1 MSIQYNSQY
10 VDEKYLPILE
20 PNLYTDTVLIPGVTY
35 TDKYVT
41 GPAGQLFV
49 HKLTKGSVVKPGAPG
64 RDFSHDAAADSL
76 IAIALNNNFQKSIKI
91 YGVQANAVAFNMGEQ
106 YMQMCIDVIRESRQ
120 YSGLACLV
128 KEGTADADTTAVTT
142 GSGAVAKL
150 IALRKAIKNNH
161 GRANYAMVS
170 TEIYALLLG
179 ELGLREVYDP
189 AIRTA
194 EMMNRFG
201 LRIMECN
208 SFDNSAAEYI
218 NYAGDTVK
226 VNLSNVELIV
236 GYSEAFSIVPNL
248 EAMRIADPAGAFVG
262 ALPQVEMNMGFRVT
276 SPDQVIV
283 KYKSTI
289 SA

>member
-1 MSIQYNSQY
+1 MAIQYNSQY

-20 PNLYTDTVLIPGVTY
+20 PNLYTDTVIIPGVTY

-49 HKLTKGSVVKPGAPG
+49 HKLTKGAVIQPGAPG
-64 RDFSHDAAADSL
+64 RDFTDVAAADTL
-76 IAIALNNNFQKSIKI
+76 IAIQLNNNFQKSTKI
-91 YGVQANAVAFNMGEQ
+91 YGVQANAVAFNMGES
-106 YMQMCIDVIRESRQ
+106 YMQMSVETVRESRQ
-120 YSGLACLV
+120 YSALACLV
-128 KEGTADADTTAVTT
+128 HEGTADADTTAIAT
-142 GSGAVAKL
+142 GAAAVAKL
-150 IALRKAIKNNH
+150 IDLRKAIKDNH

-170 TEIYALLLG
+170 TEIYALLLS

-208 SFDNSAAEYI
+208 SFDLAAAKYI
-218 NYAGDTVK
+218 DYTGTTQTVDLSK
-226 VNLSNVELIV
+226 VEFIV
-236 GYSEAFSIVPNL
+236 GYNEAFSIVPNL
-248 EAMRIADPAGAFVG
+248 EAMRMKDSEHFIGTLA
-262 ALPQVEMNMGFRVT
+262 QVEMNMAFRVT

-283 KYKSTI
+283 KSH
-289 SA
+289 A

>member
-1 MSIQYNSQY
+1 MAIQYNNQY

-49 HKLTKGSVVKPGAPG
+49 HKLTKGSIVAPGAPG
-64 RDFSHDAAADSL
+64 RDFQHQAAADSL
-76 IAIALNNNFQKSIKI
+76 IAIQLNNNFQKSIKI
-91 YGVQANAVAFNMGEQ
+91 YGVQENAVDFNMGES
-106 YMQMCIDVIRESRQ
+106 YMQMAIEVVRESRQ
-120 YSGLACLV
+120 YSGLACLAH
-128 KEGTADADTTAVTT
+128 EGTADADTTAITT
-142 GSGAVAKL
+142 GAAAVAKL
-150 IALRKAIKNNH
+150 IALRKAIKDNH
-161 GRANYAMVS
+161 GKANYALVS
-170 TEIYALLLG
+170 TDIYALLLN

-208 SFDNSAAEYI
+208 SFDEAAAKYI
-218 NYAGDTVK
+218 DYTATTQTVDLTK
-226 VNLSNVELIV
+226 VEMIV

-248 EAMRIADPAGAFVG
+248 EAMRMKDPSDFIGTLV
-262 ALPQVEMNMGFRVT
+262 QVEMNMAFRVT

-283 KYKSTI
+283 KATV
-289 SA
+289 

>member
-20 PNLYTDTVLIPGVTY
+20 PNLYTDTVIIPGVTY

-49 HKLTKGSVVKPGAPG
+49 HKLTKGNVIEPGAPG
-64 RDFSHDAAADSL
+64 RDFENAAAADSL
-76 IAIALNNNFQKSIKI
+76 IAIQLNNNFQKSTKI
-91 YGVQANAVAFNMGEQ
+91 YGVQANAVAFNMGES
-106 YMQMCIDVIRESRQ
+106 YMQMSIETVRESRQ
-120 YSGLACLV
+120 YSALACLV
-128 KEGTADADTTAVTT
+128 KEGTADVDTTAITT
-142 GSGAVAKL
+142 GANAVAKL

-161 GRANYAMVS
+161 GKANYALVS

-208 SFDNSAAEYI
+208 SFDVNSAKYI
-218 NYAGDTVK
+218 DYTGTTQAVK
-226 VNLSNVELIV
+226 LSNVELIV

-248 EAMRIADPAGAFVG
+248 EAMRMKESEHFIGTLA
-262 ALPQVEMNMGFRVT
+262 QVEMNMGFRVT